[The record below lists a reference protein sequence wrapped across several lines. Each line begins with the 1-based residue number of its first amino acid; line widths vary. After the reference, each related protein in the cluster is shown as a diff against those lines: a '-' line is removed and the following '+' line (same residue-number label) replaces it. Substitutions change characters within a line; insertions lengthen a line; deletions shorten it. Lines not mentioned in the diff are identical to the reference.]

1 MPRGR
6 PPSPDGQRAIG
17 RRNGL
22 RQPVV
27 SRKLKQA
34 GIDPKVTPANVVD
47 HYLQDSVDLKQ
58 KLRGRGVESV
68 PESYAEAQTMLERL
82 KVAEKQLKLEILEG
96 TLVDREEVNRLFFDL
111 GKPSRE
117 VWEQWPP
124 RVSAEMARRL
134 GVKAHDLETVLTE
147 FVAANLQATKSTVR
161 LQLRGDAAAA

>member
-58 KLRGRGVESV
+58 KLRGRSVESV
-68 PESYAEAQTMLERL
+68 PEGSVHGR
-82 KVAEKQLKLEILEG
+82 G
-96 TLVDREEVNRLFFDL
+96 GN
-111 GKPSRE
+111 
-117 VWEQWPP
+117 
-124 RVSAEMARRL
+124 SAGL
-134 GVKAHDLETVLTE
+134 
-147 FVAANLQATKSTVR
+147 
-161 LQLRGDAAAA
+161 